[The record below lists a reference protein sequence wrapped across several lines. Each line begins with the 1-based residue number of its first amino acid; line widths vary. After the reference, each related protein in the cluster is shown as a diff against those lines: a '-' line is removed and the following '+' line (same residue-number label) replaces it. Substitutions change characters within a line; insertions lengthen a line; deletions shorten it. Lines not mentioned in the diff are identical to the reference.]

1 MFGLELTLRVGIVV
15 RQQRRR
21 AVKRPR
27 HRPHLRMFGTSLIGQ
42 TLSWCP
48 IPDPIDAWGFFLD
61 DNPVAE
67 VHRPSSRGVVRIETG
82 TEVLRIH
89 FQGVSILRAV
99 LQAQTD
105 EPLLLFAGS
114 FRRGRARLYEGS
126 EFVFFS
132 KIDRKNGPWVGF
144 PGSFESGRD
153 LVRNHH
159 NPRWRPQPLG
169 GPPHSA
175 VGRPLPFATPSSLAL
190 PFDPRR
196 LCPIDATQPCSTLVG
211 NGFLERV
218 SR

>member
-1 MFGLELTLRVGIVV
+1 ML
-15 RQQRRR
+15 
-21 AVKRPR
+21 
-27 HRPHLRMFGTSLIGQ
+27 GTSLIGQ

-89 FQGVSILRAV
+89 FHGVSILRAV

-144 PGSFESGRD
+144 DDLEGAGVLRVRGRSSRGEIWSEITTTPD
-153 LVRNHH
+153 GAHSRSVGPLILLWGALYLLRL
-159 NPRWRPQPLG
+159 RRPWL
-169 GPPHSA
+169 SLSTLA
-175 VGRPLPFATPSSLAL
+175 VSDRSTRRSLAL
-190 PFDPRR
+190 
-196 LCPIDATQPCSTLVG
+196 LSSGMAS
-211 NGFLERV
+211 
-218 SR
+218 